1 MAEILDVMRTPRLA
15 PLTAGAFLCLVGAC
29 TGDVQKFEA
38 QEVEG
43 PPEVQ
48 ISVVEQHAEQFHL
61 DVPDRPA
68 ASEEEQIAAA
78 YILGVMQQ
86 NGYFARLDSV
96 PVADLFRSTNVI
108 AEPEGGAE
116 DPAAIVVVPYGT
128 GPGSPDNNA
137 ALGLFLELG
146 RALNVAAP
154 VHKVQFAA
162 VGAEY
167 AGEGGEALGSRRLAR
182 FLLDEGQDPLVIQL
196 VEISESATFS
206 FKAYGDGAEEAN
218 RIMLELTGGNVLTDE
233 ARTVKP
239 DVFADAGFERMLVVG
254 EPETA
259 GEVLLGFLA
268 DLGSP

>member
-1 MAEILDVMRTPRLA
+1 MAEILDVMRISRLA
-15 PLTAGAFLCLVGAC
+15 PAIAGAVVCVLGGC
-29 TGDVQKFEA
+29 TGEVQKFEA

-43 PPEVQ
+43 PPEVR
-48 ISVVEQHAEQFHL
+48 ITVVEQHAEQFRL

-68 ASEEEQIAAA
+68 GSEEEQIAAA

-128 GPGSPDNNA
+128 GPGSPDNNE

-154 VHKVQFAA
+154 GHQVQFAA

-167 AGEGGEALGSRRLAR
+167 AREGGEALGSRRLAR
-182 FLLDEGQDPLVIQL
+182 FLLDEDQDPLVIQL
-196 VEISESATFS
+196 VEIRGSATFS

-233 ARTVKP
+233 ALTVEP
-239 DVFADAGFERMLVVG
+239 DVFSEAGFERMLVVG

-259 GEVLLGFLA
+259 GRVLLQFLA
-268 DLGSP
+268 DLGD